1 MNIKEELDII
11 KRNIIDIFPGEKELE
26 EKIILA
32 KKEKRPLKIKYGV
45 DPTAPD
51 IHLGHTVVLRKLREF
66 QDLGHIVQFLIGD
79 FTARIGDPS
88 GRNELR
94 KPLGEDVI
102 QENSITYQK
111 QVFKILDKTKTELIY
126 NSKWFGKMSFAD
138 FLKISS
144 HYTVARV
151 LERAEFKERFRKNQ
165 EISLLEFMYPLLQGY
180 DSVMLENDIEIGGTD
195 QTFNLL
201 VGRDLQKTYGQ
212 KEQIVLTMPLLEGT
226 DGVRKMSKSYGNY
239 IGITDT
245 PSQIYGKTMS
255 IPDSLIFRYME
266 LLTFIEHGKILELKK
281 DVESSGLNPRD
292 AKAILACE
300 LVKLYYGED
309 ESKRA
314 KEEFVK
320 VFSGNDIPDE
330 MPVIEIEKEKIWLVE
345 ALVLSKYAK
354 NKTDANRLITQGS
367 VEIDSKT
374 IKDPN
379 TDIILDKEH
388 IIKVGKYRFV
398 KIKAK

>member
-1 MNIKEELDII
+1 MNINEELVVI
-11 KRNIIDIFPGEKELE
+11 KRNIVDILPNERELREKLE
-26 EKIILA
+26 QA
-32 KKEKRPLKIKYGV
+32 KSQSRPLKIKYGV

-66 QDLGHIVQFLIGD
+66 QNLGHIVQFLIGD
-79 FTARIGDPS
+79 FTAKIGDPS

-102 QENSITYQK
+102 RENSLTYQK
-111 QVFKILDKTKTELIY
+111 QVFKILDESKTELIY
-126 NSKWFGKMSFAD
+126 NSKWFGKMNFAD

-151 LERAEFKERFRKNQ
+151 LERAEFKERFKKNQ

-239 IGITDT
+239 IGITDM
-245 PSQIYGKTMS
+245 PSQVYGKTMS
-255 IPDSLIFRYME
+255 IPDNLIFRYME
-266 LLTFIEHGKILELKK
+266 LLTFLEHDKIQKMK
-281 DVESSGLNPRD
+281 QDVEASKMNPRD
-292 AKAILACE
+292 AKAFLAYE
-300 LVKLYYGED
+300 LVKLYHGEA
-309 ESKRA
+309 EAENSQK
-314 KEEFVK
+314 EFVK
-320 VFSGNDIPDE
+320 VFSGNEIPDE
-330 MPVIEIEKEKIWLVE
+330 MPVIEIGKEKIWIVE
-345 ALVLSKYAK
+345 ALVLSSYAK
-354 NKTDANRLITQGS
+354 NKTDANRLIIQGS
-367 VEIDSKT
+367 VEVDSVT

-379 TDIILDKEH
+379 TDIVLDKEH

-398 KIKAK
+398 KIKPK